1 MSADRF
7 VRVFEPIDATQI
19 ALVHALLDDTD
30 FRFYIEN
37 ENVFHTGGFYS
48 HGNTSV
54 YVMAHTEDAAAIREV
69 LENQIG

>member
-48 HGNTSV
+48 HGNT
-54 YVMAHTEDAAAIREV
+54 
-69 LENQIG
+69 